1 MLLTKEGQHVSW
13 HRVVRPTVAGAF
25 EIPIAEGDI
34 GDVYVHVTLLRDGR
48 LLQAERRLSVP
59 PVSRTLQIALTADRP
74 VARPQDPAA
83 FALQVTDGAGRPVRA
98 SVSLAVIDESVF
110 GVKADDTPDPARV
123 FYRREFSR
131 VGTAFS
137 RDFHFTGFSG
147 TDRLRLASR
156 RRRPMSL
163 ADFKADRLAQAQV
176 RKDFPDAIHW
186 VASLVTD
193 AEGRGR
199 LTVRYPDSLTTW
211 RLTARAVTADTRVGV
226 AVARTTTTKDLI
238 VRLVTPRFLTE
249 GDAVTTPTIVH
260 NYLDEAREARVQVTA
275 SGVTARGA
283 TAAVSSAVA
292 ASGERRDVWTY
303 TAGTPGRAVF
313 TATAT
318 TPTDRDALELTVP
331 VIPYGVRREAAAA
344 GSLAGG
350 AETTQSLVVPETAN
364 PAARTVRVTLAPSIA
379 GALLGAT
386 DLLTSFPY
394 GCTEQ
399 TLSSFVPNLV
409 VTRALADLRLAPA
422 ERLSQLGRQVTDGL
436 RRLYDLQH
444 DDGGWGWW
452 KSDGNHPFMTAYAL
466 SGLVDAESNGYR
478 VDAGRRARAVQALA
492 GMYLDYPRAEP
503 ELKVYMA
510 WVLGRALGDRPEV
523 EIYRDGDVRTYTQR
537 TALDDVWA
545 ARDRMT
551 PYGHA
556 LLALALSAAN
566 DARADAVVR
575 TLTDAVRA
583 EGTLAHWASERDP
596 LLFDAVDTSVE
607 ATAWAVR
614 AIAARTPDS
623 PLLEPAVRWLVLN
636 RRAGWWSTTKQTA
649 LALDGVLA
657 YMRARR
663 DTGAVGTV
671 DVVVNGAT
679 VGSHTFTPASMVD
692 SAPVVV
698 TAPATD
704 GANTVRLVARGTGT
718 VHWSATAQYFD
729 PSAARHRQGSSDL
742 AITRAYAKLE
752 SARQNGRIVYR
763 EVPIAGPLQSGDVVA
778 VRLTVAGGGDWRYLL
793 LEDPIPAGTEA
804 VPNRAPY
811 PLARETPWARVSQQE
826 FRDDRSA
833 FFIEQ
838 LENGR
843 ADILYLLKVVSDGT
857 FRASPAR
864 VTPMYVPDVHASSEP
879 FTLTIGAARGASR

>member
-1 MLLTKEGQHVSW
+1 M
-13 HRVVRPTVAGAF
+13 
-25 EIPIAEGDI
+25 
-34 GDVYVHVTLLRDGR
+34 
-48 LLQAERRLSVP
+48 
-59 PVSRTLQIALTADRP
+59 
-74 VARPQDPAA
+74 
-83 FALQVTDGAGRPVRA
+83 
-98 SVSLAVIDESVF
+98 
-110 GVKADDTPDPARV
+110 
-123 FYRREFSR
+123 
-131 VGTAFS
+131 
-137 RDFHFTGFSG
+137 
-147 TDRLRLASR
+147 
-156 RRRPMSL
+156 
-163 ADFKADRLAQAQV
+163 
-176 RKDFPDAIHW
+176 
-186 VASLVTD
+186 
-193 AEGRGR
+193 
-199 LTVRYPDSLTTW
+199 
-211 RLTARAVTADTRVGV
+211 
-226 AVARTTTTKDLI
+226 
-238 VRLVTPRFLTE
+238 
-249 GDAVTTPTIVH
+249 
-260 NYLDEAREARVQVTA
+260 
-275 SGVTARGA
+275 
-283 TAAVSSAVA
+283 
-292 ASGERRDVWTY
+292 
-303 TAGTPGRAVF
+303 F

-318 TPTDRDALELTVP
+318 TATDRDALELTVP
-331 VIPYGVRREAAAA
+331 VLPYGVRREA
-344 GSLAGG
+344 GDRLAGRQRRDHPVAGRAGDGESGG
-350 AETTQSLVVPETAN
+350 ADRP
-364 PAARTVRVTLAPSIA
+364 RVA
-379 GALLGAT
+379 GAVDRRRDARRA

-409 VTRALADLRLAPA
+409 VTRALAELKLAPA
-422 ERLSQLGRQVTDGL
+422 ERLSLLGRQVTDGL

-466 SGLVDAESNGYR
+466 SGLVDAENNGYR
-478 VDAGRRARAVQALA
+478 VDAGRRAQAVQALA

-523 EIYRDGDVRTYTQR
+523 ELYRDSGVRTYTQR

-545 ARDRMT
+545 ARDRMA

-556 LLALALSAAN
+556 LLALALGAAN

-583 EGTLAHWASERDP
+583 EGALAHWASERDP

-607 ATAWAVR
+607 ATAWAVQGASPR
-614 AIAARTPDS
+614 HTPDS

-636 RRAGWWSTTKQTA
+636 RRAGWWGTTKQTA

-671 DVVVNGAT
+671 EVVVNGAAA
-679 VGSHTFTPASMVD
+679 GSHTFTPASLVD
-692 SAPVVV
+692 SAPIVI
-698 TAPATD
+698 TAPATG

-718 VHWSATAQYFD
+718 VHWSATAEYFD
-729 PSAARHRQGSSDL
+729 PSAAQHRQGSSDL

-763 EVPIAGPLQSGDVVA
+763 EVPIGGPLQTGDVVA

-804 VPNRAPY
+804 VPNRAAF

-838 LENGR
+838 LEQGR
-843 ADILYLLKVVSDGT
+843 ADVLYLLKVVSDGT

-879 FTLTIGAARGASR
+879 FTLTIGGAQGSSR